1 MKQGFFFDGVA
12 VPGNNFSINQTEK
25 GPCLVF
31 PYAAKAP
38 FTLFND
44 TEMITESALDFI
56 VAQFFIQESLFH
68 GLLLFQLLFPVK
80 VLWVRLF
87 KCFYLHER
95 LTRRF
100 EPDFQGNFVGFIMVH
115 KGR

>member
-1 MKQGFFFDGVA
+1 M
-12 VPGNNFSINQTEK
+12 
-25 GPCLVF
+25 VF
-31 PYAAKAP
+31 PYTAQTPMALVNNA
-38 FTLFND
+38 
-44 TEMITESALDFI
+44 EMIAESALYLI

-68 GLLLFQLLFPVK
+68 GLLPFQLLLPFK
-80 VLWVRLF
+80 LLWVRLL

-100 EPDFQGNFVGFIMVH
+100 EPYFQGDFVGFIVVH